1 MYVPQIKQPC
11 AGVKRPRAGVDVQ
24 KLNAILDIRGSTTG
38 IMMVSILEN
47 CGPIAG
53 SSLGPVQ
60 TSGGDG
66 SLCTTDRGGDGSLC
80 TMDRGNISHQADLAY
95 MILGPA

>member
-1 MYVPQIKQPC
+1 MFQL
-11 AGVKRPRAGVDVQ
+11 ARGVKRPRAGVDGDVE
-24 KLNAILDIRGSTTG
+24 KLHVILGIREEATN
-38 IMMVSILEN
+38 IMMDSILKN

-60 TSGGDG
+60 TSGDG
-66 SLCTTDRGGDGSLC
+66 SLCTTDRG
-80 TMDRGNISHQADLAY
+80 NISHHADLAY